1 MNWWQVQVHH
11 YNAQLVSIIYRY
23 LWCDNMTICD
33 MCFQI
38 ISPNLDSGW
47 WIVLAEIWQRYRI
60 IFQITRLLSTSAAI
74 RSGQLVDNYFL
85 RDKTNKQT
93 NKILETFQWTTGP
106 SMTVVPQL
114 ESLSSLRLDKISK
127 IDVSRNRL
135 QTIESALAGWLA
147 GEHRRVLDLSHNQVA
162 ALYCTVLYCTVLY
175 CTVLCWTGTAERGQS
190 MLPTPSPRQRRT
202 TLRTTSCQTFRI

>member
-1 MNWWQVQVHH
+1 MINWWQVQVHH

-38 ISPNLDSGW
+38 IFPNLGSGW

-74 RSGQLVDNYFL
+74 RSEQLVDNYFL

-93 NKILETFQWTTGP
+93 TNKILESFLLDNKSVNDSCSPARLTLLTP
-106 SMTVVPQL
+106 SGQNIQNWCFTEPTEDNRVCVDWGAGWRAEARPGYLLQPGVGAAPLAAGRQPQHGAQYQGEPLPLLLPQL
-114 ESLSSLRLDKISK
+114 QAVQQLLRGDHLPDKS
-127 IDVSRNRL
+127 
-135 QTIESALAGWLA
+135 
-147 GEHRRVLDLSHNQVA
+147 
-162 ALYCTVLYCTVLY
+162 
-175 CTVLCWTGTAERGQS
+175 
-190 MLPTPSPRQRRT
+190 
-202 TLRTTSCQTFRI
+202 